1 MEYQLYINGEWK
13 NTVTGYISQDKNPAD
28 DSIFAQV
35 HFAGREEVD
44 EAIASAQKA
53 WKPWADTAADEKER
67 ILLKAADWMQE
78 HIDEVADVLMGESGS
93 AFGKAYFE
101 AGFAVDIL
109 RAAAGECRR
118 VFGEV
123 QQQAPGEI
131 SMIRRLPLGV
141 VAGIAPFNFPLLL
154 ALKKV
159 AFALAAGNT
168 FVLKPASA
176 TPVSGVMIAKAL
188 DAAGLPKGVF
198 NLVPGSGE
206 AVGKM
211 LVEDERIR
219 MVAFT
224 GSTAVGKG
232 IAAKASQRLK
242 KYTLEMGGKNPL
254 ILLKDFDVEQA
265 VKIAGFGAF
274 FHQGQICMCTSRM
287 IVEEPVYDQFCEKF
301 TAYAKTMKVGDPHQ
315 QDTIIGPLIKQEQCQ
330 IIDSQI
336 KDAVSKGAVLLTG
349 GTHEGNYYQPTV
361 LSNVTPDMRIFY
373 EESFGPVTSIIKAKD
388 ERDAVRLCNDNEYGL
403 SSSLLT
409 NDLSKAMALS
419 LDMEAG
425 MVHINNATV
434 SDNST
439 VAFGGVKNSGV
450 GREGGSYSIDEFTE
464 LKWITVQYT
473 PAQFP
478 F

>member
-53 WKPWADTAADEKER
+53 WKPWADTAADEKEQ

-159 AFALAAGNT
+159 AFALAAGT
-168 FVLKPASA
+168 TVVL
-176 TPVSGVMIAKAL
+176 
-188 DAAGLPKGVF
+188 
-198 NLVPGSGE
+198 
-206 AVGKM
+206 
-211 LVEDERIR
+211 
-219 MVAFT
+219 
-224 GSTAVGKG
+224 
-232 IAAKASQRLK
+232 
-242 KYTLEMGGKNPL
+242 
-254 ILLKDFDVEQA
+254 
-265 VKIAGFGAF
+265 
-274 FHQGQICMCTSRM
+274 
-287 IVEEPVYDQFCEKF
+287 
-301 TAYAKTMKVGDPHQ
+301 
-315 QDTIIGPLIKQEQCQ
+315 
-330 IIDSQI
+330 
-336 KDAVSKGAVLLTG
+336 
-349 GTHEGNYYQPTV
+349 
-361 LSNVTPDMRIFY
+361 
-373 EESFGPVTSIIKAKD
+373 
-388 ERDAVRLCNDNEYGL
+388 
-403 SSSLLT
+403 
-409 NDLSKAMALS
+409 
-419 LDMEAG
+419 
-425 MVHINNATV
+425 
-434 SDNST
+434 
-439 VAFGGVKNSGV
+439 
-450 GREGGSYSIDEFTE
+450 
-464 LKWITVQYT
+464 
-473 PAQFP
+473 
-478 F
+478 